1 MRGIEQEYGNQV
13 EFEWRSFLLRP
24 SPQPG
29 RSLEKFARYTQ
40 SWKRPG
46 SEDDAGVFRPW
57 ETEHGPPSH
66 SIPPHLLVKAARR
79 CGGEA
84 MARVASH
91 KLFEAYFSENLDI
104 TDSETMKQI
113 WTQCG
118 LETADFERTSDDDLL
133 QEVIEEHRTALEHG
147 VTGVPAIMLEGND
160 VAITGAH
167 PRALYRRWI
176 DRTLAARQAD
186 ATGE

>member
-1 MRGIEQEYGNQV
+1 
-13 EFEWRSFLLRP
+13 
-24 SPQPG
+24 
-29 RSLEKFARYTQ
+29 
-40 SWKRPG
+40 
-46 SEDDAGVFRPW
+46 
-57 ETEHGPPSH
+57 
-66 SIPPHLLVKAARR
+66 
-79 CGGEA
+79 

-91 KLFEAYFSENLDI
+91 KLFEAYFSANLDI